1 MFPSEVMTA
10 SLTIRYQCPRC
21 QTQNQAGGVNAGTT
35 LACRA
40 CDWSR
45 TVTLGDLPAGTLT
58 RCLACSN
65 EDLWRQKDFPQ
76 ALGLTFV
83 GIGIIGSLTAW
94 AYHRPVIALGV
105 LLAVAA
111 IDFLLFAV
119 MPDVLVCYRCQARHS
134 GGDIS
139 SHPIFD
145 HETAERYRQEQIRRE
160 QASAG

>member
-1 MFPSEVMTA
+1 MTA
-10 SLTIRYQCPRC
+10 SVSIRYQCPRC
-21 QTQNQAGGVNAGTT
+21 QSQSQAGSVDAGTA
-35 LACRA
+35 LACRN
-40 CDWSR
+40 CQWSR
-45 TVTLGDLPAGTLT
+45 TVSVGDLAEGTPT
-58 RCLACSN
+58 RCLVCGN

-111 IDFLLFAV
+111 IDFVLFAV

-139 SHPIFD
+139 AHPTFD

-160 QASAG
+160 QSSGG